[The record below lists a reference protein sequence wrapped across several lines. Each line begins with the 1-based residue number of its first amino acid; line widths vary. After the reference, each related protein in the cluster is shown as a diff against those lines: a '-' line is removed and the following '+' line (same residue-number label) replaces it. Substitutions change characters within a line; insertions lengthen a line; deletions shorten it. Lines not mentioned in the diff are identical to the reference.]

1 MRLYRLPGCVGF
13 CGLTQLQWRGCAHQ
27 RPVSWTQA
35 VLSGTGA
42 ATMTDTLDT
51 GPVSL
56 ASAEAVLAAVT
67 CAAGPAASVIIRS
80 IGSVCTC
87 NSTQRHQGEGLA
99 ARASHSMLMH
109 VMP

>member
-67 CAAGPAASVIIRS
+67 RAAGPAASVIIRS
-80 IGSVCTC
+80 IGSV
-87 NSTQRHQGEGLA
+87 
-99 ARASHSMLMH
+99 ARATRHSGIKVRALLLVH
-109 VMP
+109 HIAC